1 MKKRFLISLLLVLL
15 VFIFIYWYNYS
26 GKMISKNVED
36 ISNITFTLYPFDEEK
51 KETRIID
58 DTYEIKQIYNILNET
73 TKIQTD
79 RIPSKATFEWDPKF
93 VIDVI
98 YKNGEKDHLFST
110 EATGSICTYINSFI
124 NTGYKGYKMG
134 ENQLIWDYIFS
145 K

>member
-36 ISNITFTLYPFDEEK
+36 ISNITVTLYPFDEEK

-58 DTYEIKQIYNILNET
+58 DTYEIKKIYNILNET
-73 TKIQTD
+73 TKIQND
-79 RIPSKATFEWDPKF
+79 RIPLHDAYQWDPKF
-93 VIDVI
+93 EIDVI
-98 YKNGEKDHLFST
+98 YKNGEKDYFFST
-110 EATGSICTYINSFI
+110 EATGSIYKFI
-124 NTGYKGYKMG
+124 NHFIDTGYKGYKMG